1 MFLSHDTS
9 GYSARHSALR
19 STRLSTR
26 QGQRGLGLMAAI
38 FVITIM
44 AVIVVGMSSL
54 VVTSKES
61 FGYEVMSVRAFL
73 LAESGGQLAVNRIL
87 NEASGAATDCTVIE
101 TIPSLLQ
108 NFPGCGFEQ
117 VICPFVSLDS
127 VDYFTINSRASCGSG
142 TDQAI
147 RSLTVR
153 VQR

>member
-1 MFLSHDTS
+1 MFPDRRIQH
-9 GYSARHSALR
+9 R
-19 STRLSTR
+19 SNPHR
-26 QGQRGLGLMAAI
+26 QRGLGLMAAI

-44 AVIVVGMSSL
+44 AVIVVGLSSL

-73 LAESGGQLAVNRIL
+73 MAESGGQLAINRIL
-87 NEASGAATDCTVIE
+87 ADGQVPGTATDCTVIE

-108 NFPGCGFEQ
+108 QFPGCRFEQ
-117 VICPFVSLDS
+117 VSCPLVTIPALPDPAA
-127 VDYFTINSRASCGSG
+127 VDYFTITSRASCGSG

-147 RSLTVR
+147 RSLTLR